1 MAGPAKQ
8 RAQAQKQQQQQAAR
22 SKDSSSASRDPTQRS
37 IPKFD
42 GNKDPHGHGA
52 GVMEYTR
59 PNDLKNLS
67 EFLGMGG
74 WYTARGVS
82 ANAFLHSAYA
92 CVQANPCHAPTSCK
106 HCTLERRPHTRW
118 MHGINTPSS
127 THHLP
132 STSCTLPICSRKIL
146 HLHSSL
152 PISTSSLYN
161 ISSLWNSL
169 SFIMSSKILPMYQD
183 IYSYRPRHA
192 NMDFNSRDPQLTIPS
207 ALPQRPKNF
216 NSYGKETTIML
227 NTFNVVKAPNT
238 IVHQYDVAFSGDSK
252 DYSKR
257 KLLQKIWNSKVVK
270 DELGEPKNL
279 WVYDGNKLAW

>member
-92 CVQANPCHAPTSCK
+92 CVQAK
-106 HCTLERRPHTRW
+106 QTLAMHPH
-118 MHGINTPSS
+118 
-127 THHLP
+127 
-132 STSCTLPICSRKIL
+132 
-146 HLHSSL
+146 
-152 PISTSSLYN
+152 
-161 ISSLWNSL
+161 
-169 SFIMSSKILPMYQD
+169 
-183 IYSYRPRHA
+183 HA
-192 NMDFNSRDPQLTIPS
+192 NVALSS
-207 ALPQRPKNF
+207 AGLIQ
-216 NSYGKETTIML
+216 GGCM
-227 NTFNVVKAPNT
+227 A
-238 IVHQYDVAFSGDSK
+238 
-252 DYSKR
+252 
-257 KLLQKIWNSKVVK
+257 
-270 DELGEPKNL
+270 
-279 WVYDGNKLAW
+279 